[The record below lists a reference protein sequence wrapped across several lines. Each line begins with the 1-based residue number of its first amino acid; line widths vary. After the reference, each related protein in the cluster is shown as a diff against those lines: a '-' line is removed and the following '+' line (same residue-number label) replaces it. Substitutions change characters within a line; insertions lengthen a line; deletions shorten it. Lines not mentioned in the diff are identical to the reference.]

1 MAFNLSIILLYAI
14 GDQEDVLSIGD
25 QSITVKPA
33 KYQELVPRLYGKVC
47 VCVCVCVRVCVCV
60 CVYVHACARA
70 CMYMQVCICVCFMPL
85 CAYVWACV
93 CINRECR

>member
-14 GDQEDVLSIGD
+14 GEDVLSIGD

-47 VCVCVCVRVCVCV
+47 LCMCVCVCLCMCVCVCVCVCVHVC
-60 CVYVHACARA
+60 ACT
-70 CMYMQVCICVCFMPL
+70 CM
-85 CAYVWACV
+85 CAYVYVYAFM
-93 CINRECR
+93 CICMSMCLH